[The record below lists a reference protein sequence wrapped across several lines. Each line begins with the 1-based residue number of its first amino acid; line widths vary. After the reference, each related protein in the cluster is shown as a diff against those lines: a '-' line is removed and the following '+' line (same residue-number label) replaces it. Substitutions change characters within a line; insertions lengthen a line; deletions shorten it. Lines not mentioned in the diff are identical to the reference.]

1 MRAQFVRRGH
11 VLPLAAVAASV
22 FAIGCTDSNTPTT
35 PETAMSA
42 VSTKLSEAELK
53 AATGRGIDAEF
64 TRLARQIPGFG
75 GMYYDRTGKLNVHVK
90 APAGATPLRSADM
103 LSALRATGGPKVERR
118 LAKNAPV
125 VTKAAKYDFTEL
137 QAYRARLTRIFGVKG
152 VVLIDTD
159 EEVNRLRIAITPN
172 ARERDVVRELNRAGV
187 PRDAVV
193 ISRISP
199 IHRIKTLQQRQRPL
213 PGGFQLVFPAPSID
227 PGALF
232 VCTLGFNANRPQNP
246 NRRFLVTASHCS
258 DRQGGNQHTP
268 YYNPFPVGANGNR
281 VATEF
286 KDPFYGNPGGQC
298 VFGPGI
304 DCRFSDAL
312 LAEYTDDAFQQL
324 GKIART
330 TFALQRIGSIRVDPD
345 HPRWNVVGEFEFPF
359 LGEIAHKVGRTSGH
373 TFGPVILTCVDV
385 GVGGTNIV
393 QICQDIV
400 LSGAQGGDSGA
411 GVFERA
417 SDFGGPANG
426 VVLVGILWGGGTL
439 GGAPIWIFSAM
450 EQIELELGAL
460 TTF

>member
-1 MRAQFVRRGH
+1 M
-11 VLPLAAVAASV
+11 LPLVAVAASV
-22 FAIGCTDSNTPTT
+22 FAFGCADSNTPTT
-35 PETAMSA
+35 PEAGMSG
-42 VSTKLSEAELK
+42 VSTKLSDAELK

-64 TRLARQIPGFG
+64 ARLSRQIPGFG

-90 APAGATPLRSADM
+90 TPAGATPLRSADM
-103 LSALRATGGPKVERR
+103 LGALRTAGGTKVERR

-172 ARERDVVRELNRAGV
+172 AREQDVVRELARVGV
-187 PRDAVV
+187 PREAVV

-199 IHRIKTLQQRQRPL
+199 IERIKTLQDRQRPL

-227 PGALF
+227 PTALF

-246 NRRFLVTASHCS
+246 NKRFFVTASHCS

-268 YYNPFPVGANGNR
+268 YFNPFPVGANGNR

-286 KDPFYGNPGGQC
+286 RDPAYGNPGGQC
-298 VFGPGI
+298 LFGPGI
-304 DCRFSDAL
+304 RCRFSDAL
-312 LAEYTDDAFQQL
+312 LAEYTDHDFQQL

-330 TFALQRIGSIRVDPD
+330 TFARQRIGSILVDPN
-345 HPRWNVVGEFEFPF
+345 HPRWNVLAEFEFPF
-359 LGEIAHKVGRTSGH
+359 LGETAHKVGRTSGH

-385 GVGGTNIV
+385 GVSGTNIV
-393 QICQDIV
+393 QICQDFV
-400 LSGAQGGDSGA
+400 LSGAQGGDSGS
-411 GVFERA
+411 GVFELA
-417 SDFGGPANG
+417 SDFGGPPNG
-426 VVLVGILWGGGTL
+426 VALVGILWGGGTL
-439 GGAPIWIFSAM
+439 GGAPVWIFSSM

>member
-11 VLPLAAVAASV
+11 TLPLAAVAAAA
-22 FAIGCTDSNTPTT
+22 FGLGCTDSNTPTT

-42 VSTKLSEAELK
+42 VSTKLTEAELK

-64 TRLARQIPGFG
+64 TRLSRQIPGFG
-75 GMYYDRTGKLNVHVK
+75 GMYYDKAGKLNVYVK
-90 APAGATPLRSADM
+90 VPAGAAALRSADVM
-103 LSALRATGGPKVERR
+103 SRLRSSGNASVQRR
-118 LAKNAPV
+118 LAKNAAV

-137 QAYRARLTRIFGVKG
+137 QAYRARLTGVFGVKG

-159 EEVNRLRIAITPN
+159 EAVNRLRIAITPN
-172 ARERDVVRELNRAGV
+172 AREQDVVRLLARARV

-199 IHRIKTLQQRQRPL
+199 IHRIKTLQQRSRPL

-227 PGALF
+227 PSALF
-232 VCTLGFNANRPQNP
+232 VCTLGFNARRAQNP
-246 NRRFLVTASHCS
+246 NKEFLVTASHCS
-258 DRQGGNQHTP
+258 DVPGGNQHTP
-268 YYNPFPVGANGNR
+268 YFNPFPVGANGNR

-286 KDPFYGNPGGQC
+286 KDPRYGNPGGQC

-304 DCRFSDAL
+304 VCRFSDAL
-312 LAEYTDDAFQQL
+312 LAEYTNDDFTEF

-330 TFALQRIGSIRVDPD
+330 TFALQRIGSIRVDNN
-345 HPRWNVVGEFEFPF
+345 HPRWFISAEFEFPF
-359 LGEIAHKVGRTSGH
+359 LGETAHKVGRTSGH
-373 TFGPVILTCVDV
+373 TRGPVILTCVDV

-400 LSGAQGGDSGA
+400 FAGSQAGDSGS
-411 GVFERA
+411 GVFELA
-417 SDFGGPANG
+417 SDFGGPENEIA
-426 VVLVGILWGGGTL
+426 LVGIEWGGGTL
-439 GGAPIWIFSAM
+439 GGAPVFVFSAM